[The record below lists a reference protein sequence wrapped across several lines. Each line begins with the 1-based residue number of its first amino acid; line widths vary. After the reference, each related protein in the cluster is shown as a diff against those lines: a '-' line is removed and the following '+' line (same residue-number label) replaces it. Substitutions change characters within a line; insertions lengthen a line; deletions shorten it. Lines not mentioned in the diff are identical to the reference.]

1 VSQEGMSNR
10 DWHIDFGMLDD
21 VNQHPGDVMVVEPQT
36 PVAPSSLGIPNI
48 RNLTNLER
56 TQGKA
61 FQSDLQCKFEDHA
74 LARTAVGAGSAR
86 RWLHRIW
93 HQRQEHAKRS
103 VRRKRRGTCT
113 PQGRLSW
120 HRCKPR
126 QADAGVQG
134 NPKVVTRETASPFDE
149 RSCCRLWTEPRH
161 VATHSI
167 GVHEFRLLK

>member
-1 VSQEGMSNR
+1 M
-10 DWHIDFGMLDD
+10 
-21 VNQHPGDVMVVEPQT
+21 EPQI

-61 FQSDLQCKFEDHA
+61 FQSHCDPQCKFEDHA
-74 LARTAVGAGSAR
+74 LARTVRTAVGAGSAR
-86 RWLHRIW
+86 RWLH
-93 HQRQEHAKRS
+93 QRQEHARRS

-126 QADAGVQG
+126 QADAGAQG
-134 NPKVVTRETASPFDE
+134 NLKVMTRETVTLLMKGAAVDCGLKPKK
-149 RSCCRLWTEPRH
+149 H

-167 GVHEFRLLK
+167 RILGATTNRRRPSGSG

>member
-1 VSQEGMSNR
+1 
-10 DWHIDFGMLDD
+10 
-21 VNQHPGDVMVVEPQT
+21 MVVEPQT

-61 FQSDLQCKFEDHA
+61 FQSDPQCKFEDHA

-86 RWLHRIW
+86 RWLHQIW
-93 HQRQEHAKRS
+93 HQRQEHARRS

-113 PQGRLSW
+113 PQGRLAW

-126 QADAGVQG
+126 QADAGAQG
-134 NPKVVTRETASPFDE
+134 NLKVMTRETVTLLMKGAAVDCGLKPE
-149 RSCCRLWTEPRH
+149 H
-161 VATHSI
+161 VAIHSI
-167 GVHEFRLLK
+167 GISGATALLITGVQRKLIIK